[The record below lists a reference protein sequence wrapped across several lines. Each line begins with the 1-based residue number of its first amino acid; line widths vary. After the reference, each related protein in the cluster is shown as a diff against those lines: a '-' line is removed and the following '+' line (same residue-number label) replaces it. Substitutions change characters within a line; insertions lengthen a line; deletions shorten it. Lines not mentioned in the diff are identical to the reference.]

1 MGKKKLIIFL
11 STLENGGTE
20 RQASLLVPFLVN
32 LYSVTLVSYHKS
44 LDQYDVGSL
53 KINVKVLSKFR
64 SRRLNKVLVLFFLLS
79 CLFKRNVT
87 FLFLCETF
95 HPYLKI
101 VDFRKSLRR
110 RSIFSI
116 RKSLDRVTLDY
127 TDLTQYRHVH
137 VQTNFVKED
146 LLNKGIKSSVI
157 RNMHLVPRENNPDI
171 SESRVFIV
179 VGRHDEDKGV
189 FELCKFLVRNKYK
202 INNAVIHVWGKGVDT
217 KKIQELIRVN
227 HPVPVVYCGVYTD
240 LESVMNGC
248 VGLISN
254 SYSEGFPNVL
264 DEAVIRGIP
273 IIYRREEKASAE
285 LLTDYTNSYPFN
297 SCEDIIDIIQNK
309 SLSRCKSTPID
320 KIVKVNKELSRKWVR
335 LLHS

>member
-1 MGKKKLIIFL
+1 MDEKKLIIFL

-20 RQASLLVPFLVN
+20 RQASLLVPFLAN
-32 LYSVTLVSYHKS
+32 HYSITLVSYHKGI
-44 LDQYDVGSL
+44 DQYDVGAL
-53 KINVKVLSKFR
+53 KINVKVLSIFR
-64 SRRLNKVLVLFFLLS
+64 WRKLNKVYVLFFLFS
-79 CLFKRNVT
+79 CLFERNVT

-101 VDFRKSLRR
+101 IDFRKSLRR

-116 RKSLDRVTLDY
+116 RKSLDRVNLDY
-127 TDLTQYRHVH
+127 NDLTQYRHVH
-137 VQTNFVKED
+137 VQTYFVKEG
-146 LLNKGIKSSVI
+146 LMNKGIKSSVI
-157 RNMHLVPRENNPDI
+157 RNMHLVPRDINPNI

-189 FELCKFLVRNKYK
+189 FELCEFLVNNKCK
-202 INNAVIHVWGKGVDT
+202 ISNALIHVWGKGVDT
-217 KKIQELIRVN
+217 ERIKDLLRVN

-264 DEAVIRGIP
+264 DEAIIRGIP
-273 IIYRREEKASAE
+273 IIYRKEEKASAE

-309 SLSRCKSTPID
+309 SLSRCNATPID
-320 KIVKVNKELSRKWVR
+320 KIVKVNKDLSRKWVR